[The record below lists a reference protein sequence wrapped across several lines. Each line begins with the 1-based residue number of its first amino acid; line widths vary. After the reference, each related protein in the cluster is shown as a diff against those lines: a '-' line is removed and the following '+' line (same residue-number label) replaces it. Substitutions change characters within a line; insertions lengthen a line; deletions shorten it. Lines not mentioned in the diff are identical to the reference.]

1 MGRQSMVHDCDNSV
15 RGHRSCV
22 YRGSSVSVVIKSIVV
37 KISGEEK
44 MSEKLPLDEIRAA
57 ALVRINRSERN
68 FKLFLLAAFIVE
80 SLFLLC
86 FIVLADMSNR
96 MHILLLIATVSSYT
110 IVVIGLFA
118 LGSHINR
125 SVLRVLQAIELLKG
139 SSESRPV

>member
-1 MGRQSMVHDCDNSV
+1 
-15 RGHRSCV
+15 
-22 YRGSSVSVVIKSIVV
+22 
-37 KISGEEK
+37 

-80 SLFLLC
+80 SMFLLC
-86 FIVLADMSNR
+86 FVLLADMSNR

-139 SSESRPV
+139 SSESHSG

>member
-1 MGRQSMVHDCDNSV
+1 MVHDGNNGV
-15 RGHRSCV
+15 RDHRSCL
-22 YRGSSVSVVIKSIVV
+22 YRGSYVSVVIKSIVV

-44 MSEKLPLDEIRAA
+44 MSEQLPLDEIRAA

-86 FIVLADMSNR
+86 FLLLADFSNR

-125 SVLRVLQAIELLKG
+125 SVLRVQQAIELLKG
-139 SSESRPV
+139 SSESHPV